1 MKKYKCYINNLR
13 CANCANKIEKAI
25 EKNNDISMVNVNFS
39 KSTLTYEAQNDMKNE
54 INKIIKNIEPDVF
67 ISTDEVEKEMKEFRL
82 SILLVAVFFGLIANF
97 FDGNFKLFLFSLA
110 YILLLYKIAFRAI
123 KKLIKSKTLDEN
135 ALITIS
141 ALGAYFLG
149 QELEGIMVVALYT
162 IGKIL
167 ENKAL
172 DNSRKSIK
180 NLVNIKEPMA
190 NILVGNEI
198 IKSEV
203 EKVKVGDRLVIK
215 KGERIPVDGLIVK
228 GVSKLDTSSLTGESE
243 PLKVRVG
250 SHVISGSINLGQ
262 VLEMNAE
269 STYVDST
276 ANKILEL
283 LETAG
288 EKKAHTETI
297 VQRMSKFYT
306 PIVFFLAILV
316 TIILP
321 LVSDLT
327 LESSFYR
334 ALTFLV
340 IACPCAI
347 VISVPLSYFSAI
359 GVASRLGILVKGSN
373 YLDNLSNVKKVV
385 FDKTGTLTTGV
396 TRVTGIKIYDES
408 YKKDELIDLL
418 VKGESFSNHP
428 VANAFMK
435 LSNGN
440 INNLDVEN
448 FKEFGG
454 KGISYGVRGKKIVV
468 GSKRFCKCDIGEGLH
483 MHIDG
488 KHVASININDGV
500 KKGADDVIKSLKK
513 QGVETYMFTGDREKI
528 ALEVGN
534 KLGIDHIEF
543 EMLPTDKFK
552 RFEQIST
559 NFITVFV
566 GDGVNDAPA
575 LRRADVGISMG
586 GIGSDA
592 AVLASDIVIMND
604 DLKKIITLF
613 NISKFTRK
621 IVLENLIF
629 AISFKIIVLI
639 LSILGKTNMWVAVFA
654 DTGVTLITILNTLRI
669 IRKFKHK

>member
-67 ISTDEVEKEMKEFRL
+67 ISTDEEEKEIKEFRL
-82 SILLVAVFFGLIANF
+82 SMLLAAILFGLIANF

-110 YILLLYKIAFRAI
+110 YVLLLYKIAFRAI

-190 NILVGNEI
+190 NILIGNEI

-215 KGERIPVDGLIVK
+215 KGEKIPVDGLIVK
-228 GVSKLDTSSLTGESE
+228 GSSKLDTSSLTGESE
-243 PLKVRVG
+243 PLKVKVG

-283 LETAG
+283 LEIA
-288 EKKAHTETI
+288 EENKAHTETI

-321 LVSDLT
+321 LVSALT

-373 YLDNLSNVKKVV
+373 YLDNLSNAKKVV

-408 YKKDELIDLL
+408 YKKM
-418 VKGESFSNHP
+418 S
-428 VANAFMK
+428 
-435 LSNGN
+435 
-440 INNLDVEN
+440 
-448 FKEFGG
+448 
-454 KGISYGVRGKKIVV
+454 
-468 GSKRFCKCDIGEGLH
+468 
-483 MHIDG
+483 
-488 KHVASININDGV
+488 
-500 KKGADDVIKSLKK
+500 
-513 QGVETYMFTGDREKI
+513 
-528 ALEVGN
+528 
-534 KLGIDHIEF
+534 
-543 EMLPTDKFK
+543 
-552 RFEQIST
+552 
-559 NFITVFV
+559 
-566 GDGVNDAPA
+566 
-575 LRRADVGISMG
+575 
-586 GIGSDA
+586 
-592 AVLASDIVIMND
+592 
-604 DLKKIITLF
+604 
-613 NISKFTRK
+613 
-621 IVLENLIF
+621 
-629 AISFKIIVLI
+629 
-639 LSILGKTNMWVAVFA
+639 LSIC
-654 DTGVTLITILNTLRI
+654 
-669 IRKFKHK
+669 